1 MADLKKILV
10 AVTGMSPQIVTET
23 LYALHTQH
31 QWLPEEIHVLTTQ
44 TGAENII
51 GSLLGENGFFRRLC
65 AEYALPAI
73 RFDTDCIHVIQ
84 GETGEPLA
92 DIRSPGKTIWRPIRL
107 YVLFMICVPMSK
119 PNCTCRL
126 PVAASRWGFISAMRC
141 RCSGGGKTGSHT
153 YWWRRPSSKTV
164 NFSTRPN
171 IAHR

>member
-84 GETGEPLA
+84 G
-92 DIRSPGKTIWRPIRL
+92 KQ
-107 YVLFMICVPMSK
+107 V
-119 PNCTCRL
+119 
-126 PVAASRWGFISAMRC
+126 SRWRISVR
-141 RCSGGGKTGSHT
+141 RGKQSGGRSDCTF
-153 YWWRRPSSKTV
+153 YL
-164 NFSTRPN
+164 
-171 IAHR
+171 